1 MAFTIISDVTFD
13 RWSVVLAGIGAAVST
28 PSLLS
33 ASAWI
38 PLYLGLGLAA
48 AGALLL
54 SPSIPSPTQ
63 TTGTIATTT
72 AKVTTLSLSQPQSLS
87 RDLDNAR
94 LFALFPIIGTLVLVA
109 DVVVF
114 TPGAPA
120 PGLVEP
126 AHLGRFFGLLAV
138 AEQAGF
144 LVIGLFLSGLLVAG
158 LRNVGDV
165 GQGQGRGGK

>member
-1 MAFTIISDVTFD
+1 MVFTIISDMTFD
-13 RWSVVLAGIGAAVST
+13 RWSVVLAEIVAAVST

-63 TTGTIATTT
+63 SQRHDKDPTFAELT
-72 AKVTTLSLSQPQSLS
+72 AFMPQSLS

-114 TPGAPA
+114 TPGAPT
-120 PGLVEP
+120 PGIVEP
-126 AHLGRFFGLLAV
+126 AYLGRFFGLLAV